1 MERYVGLANAARPS
15 SCTNH
20 TLPVYP
26 DSTTEPVLHRIFR
39 LSYCLEFLH
48 FRFDFAMALM
58 YLLYVL
64 NKAMLNVYRVEKHN
78 PGEADGA
85 DDVTTLGPGCVL
97 PE

>member
-1 MERYVGLANAARPS
+1 VERYVGLANAARPS
-15 SCTNH
+15 SCTND

-39 LSYCLEFLH
+39 LSYRLEFLR

-58 YLLYVL
+58 YVLYVL
-64 NKAMLNVYRVEKHN
+64 NKAMLNVYCVEKHN